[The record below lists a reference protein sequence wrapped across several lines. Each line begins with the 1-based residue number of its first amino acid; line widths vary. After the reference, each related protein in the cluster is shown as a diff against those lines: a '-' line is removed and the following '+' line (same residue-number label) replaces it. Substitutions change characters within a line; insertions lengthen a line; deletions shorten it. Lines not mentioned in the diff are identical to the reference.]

1 MDMSEAH
8 VNGGDS
14 VVQVRVSKWM
24 AKLGW
29 LQIPKEIRRQPGLM
43 KVKVGENVYDGR
55 LDARGR
61 LFCKEFKSLLRES
74 LTVEVKPYE
83 GGYDVSLASEQ
94 SIQKPTAVEQPKVEE
109 KRHLKC
115 PFCQRVLYSTDSE
128 FKEHV
133 DKCRS
138 ERFENAKA
146 LLERL
151 KVEMGFR
158 EGSKIFLREH
168 GELIEVSEQEAIE
181 YLMRENNIHRLIIEN
196 PPFPRLEM
204 KIDAKLFMDFLK
216 LVNEFNDDVIFKAT
230 FNGLAVK
237 MMNPSHVTLIDAIV
251 PVHVIDEYE
260 LTSEFYFTLN
270 VKEVLRSFKPRRGD
284 KCMLTVRRSELL
296 KISCG
301 NVTKRFEQPD
311 IELEDL
317 PPLKL
322 DLGVYFIVPTA
333 EVYRILS
340 SISDEYT
347 VKVSVTENAVQFKGK
362 NSEGLL
368 DSQVLLDKSG
378 YAESSYSMNYLIS
391 IFKHFKNV
399 AKIVKVEFAKDKP
412 MRITSIEPINL
423 TVYIA
428 PYIE

>member
-1 MDMSEAH
+1 MSRTY
-8 VNGGDS
+8 VDGGDG

-29 LQIPKEIRRQPGLM
+29 LQIPKEIRRQPGLT
-43 KVKVGENVYDGR
+43 KVKVGEDVYDGR

-61 LFCKEFKSLLRES
+61 LFCREFKSFLREN

-83 GGYDVSLASEQ
+83 DGYDVSPAPER
-94 SIQKPTAVEQPKVEE
+94 SIQKPIAVERPKVEE

-115 PFCQRVLYSTDSE
+115 PFCQRVLYLTDSE
-128 FKEHV
+128 FNEHV

-138 ERFENAKA
+138 EEFEKAKA

-151 KVEMGFR
+151 KAEMGFR
-158 EGSKIFLREH
+158 DGSKIFLRER
-168 GELIEVSEQEAIE
+168 GELMEVSEQEAIE
-181 YLMRENNIHRLIIEN
+181 YLMRENNIHRLVIEN
-196 PPFPRLEM
+196 PPFPKIKME
-204 KIDAKLFMDFLK
+204 IDAKLFMDFLR
-216 LVNEFNDDVIFKAT
+216 LINEFNDDVVFKAT
-230 FNGLAVK
+230 YSGLAVK

-251 PVHVIDEYE
+251 PLHVTDEYE
-260 LTSEFYFTLN
+260 LTGEFYFTLN
-270 VKEVLRSFKPRRGD
+270 VKEVLRSFKPRKGD
-284 KCMLTVRRSELL
+284 KCTLTVCRSEPL

-301 NVTKRFEQPD
+301 NVTKKFEQPD
-311 IELEDL
+311 IEPEDL

-322 DLGVYFIVPTA
+322 DLNVYFVAPAA

-340 SISDEYT
+340 SIADEHT
-347 VKVSVTENAVQFKGK
+347 VRVSVMEDAVQFKGK
-362 NSEGLL
+362 DSEGLL
-368 DSQVLLDKSG
+368 NSQVLFDKGG

-391 IFKHFKNV
+391 IFKYIKNV
-399 AKIVKVEFAKDKP
+399 AKVVKVEFAENKP
-412 MRITSIEPINL
+412 MRITSTEPINL

>member
-1 MDMSEAH
+1 MY

-14 VVQVRVSKWM
+14 VVHVRVSKWM

-43 KVKVGENVYDGR
+43 KVKVGEDVYDGR

-61 LFCKEFKSLLRES
+61 LFCREFKSFLRED
-74 LTVEVKPYE
+74 LTVNIKPYE
-83 GGYDVSLASEQ
+83 DGYDVSPAPEQ
-94 SIQKPTAVEQPKVEE
+94 SIQKPIAVEQPKVEE

-128 FKEHV
+128 FNEHV

-138 ERFENAKA
+138 ERFEKAKV

-151 KVEMGFR
+151 KAEMGFR

-168 GELIEVSEQEAIE
+168 GELTEVSEQEAIE
-181 YLMRENNIHRLIIEN
+181 YLMRENDIHRLVIEN

-204 KIDAKLFMDFLK
+204 KMDAKLFMDFLR
-216 LVNEFNDDVIFKAT
+216 LINEFNDDVTFKAT
-230 FNGLAVK
+230 FNGLTVK
-237 MMNPSHVTLIDAIV
+237 MMDPSHVTLIDAIV

-260 LTSEFYFTLN
+260 LTSEFHFALN
-270 VKEVLRSFKPRRGD
+270 VKEVLRSFKPRKGD
-284 KCMLTVRRSELL
+284 KCTLTVCRSEPL
-296 KISCG
+296 KISCS
-301 NVTKRFEQPD
+301 NVTKKFEQPD

-317 PPLKL
+317 PLLKL
-322 DLGVYFIVPTA
+322 DLNVYFIASAA

-347 VKVSVTENAVQFKGK
+347 VKVSVTEDTVQFKGK

-368 DSQVLLDKSG
+368 NSQMLFDKGG
-378 YAESSYSMNYLIS
+378 YAESNYGMNYLIS
-391 IFKHFKNV
+391 IFKYIKNV

-412 MRITSIEPINL
+412 MRITSTEPINL